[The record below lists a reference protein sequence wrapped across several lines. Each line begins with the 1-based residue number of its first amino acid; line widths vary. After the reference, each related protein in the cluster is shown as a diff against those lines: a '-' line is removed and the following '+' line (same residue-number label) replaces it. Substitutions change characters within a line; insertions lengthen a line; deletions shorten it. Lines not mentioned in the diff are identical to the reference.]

1 MHDTRPH
8 PFSSISLLFDLGHDA
23 GTDGAA
29 AFTDGKTQTFI
40 HGDRGNQ
47 GNLDADVVARH
58 DQLGAGRQFDAA
70 GDVGGAEVELR
81 TVAVEERGV
90 TATFVLAQ
98 HVDLSREL
106 GVRLDRAGLGQN
118 LTALDFLAL
127 GATQQ
132 DADVVARLTLVQEL
146 PEHLDAGAGGLQ
158 GGLDADDLDFFANLD
173 DAALDTTGD
182 DGAATG
188 DGEDVFNRHQEGTV
202 DGALGLGDVGVE
214 GFGQLHDAGLA
225 DVALVAFEGFQGG
238 TDDDGGVVA
247 GEVVLAEQ
255 FADFHFDELEQL
267 GVVDHVGLVHVDD
280 DVGHANLTGK
290 QDVLAGLRHGAVGGG
305 HDQDGTV
312 HLRSTGDH
320 VLDVVGVA
328 GAVNVGVVT
337 IRGLVLDVGGVD
349 GDAARFLFRR
359 VVDLVVL
366 LGSTAE
372 FLRQNGGD
380 RRGQGGLAVVNVS
393 NRAYVY
399 VRLGPLEFFLSH
411 LKVPLNFAQLR
422 CDDLTT

>member
-1 MHDTRPH
+1 MHDTQPH
-8 PFSSISLLFDLGHDA
+8 PFSSISLLFDLGPDA

-58 DQLGAGRQFDAA
+58 DHLGAGRQFDAA

-118 LTALDFLAL
+118 LAALDFFAL

-132 DADVVARLTLVQEL
+132 DADVVASLTLVQEL
-146 PEHLDAGAGGLQ
+146 PEHLDAGAGGLE
-158 GGLDADDLDFFANLD
+158 GGLDADDLDFFADLD

-182 DGAATG
+182 DGAAAG
-188 DGEDVFNRHQEGTV
+188 DGEDVFNGHQEGTV
-202 DGALGLGDVGVE
+202 DRALGLGDVGVE
-214 GFGQLHDAGLA
+214 GFGQLHDAGLT
-225 DVALVAFEGFQGG
+225 DVALVTFEGLQGG

-255 FADFHFDELEQL
+255 FADLHLDELEQF
-267 GVVDHVGLVHVDD
+267 GI
-280 DVGHANLTGK
+280 
-290 QDVLAGLRHGAVGGG
+290 
-305 HDQDGTV
+305 
-312 HLRSTGDH
+312 RSEEHTSE
-320 VLDVVGVA
+320 LQ
-328 GAVNVGVVT
+328 
-337 IRGLVLDVGGVD
+337 
-349 GDAARFLFRR
+349 
-359 VVDLVVL
+359 
-366 LGSTAE
+366 S
-372 FLRQNGGD
+372 
-380 RRGQGGLAVVNVS
+380 
-393 NRAYVY
+393 
-399 VRLGPLEFFLSH
+399 P
-411 LKVPLNFAQLR
+411 K
-422 CDDLTT
+422 

>member
-8 PFSSISLLFDLGHDA
+8 PFNSIALLFDLGHDA
-23 GTDGAA
+23 CTDGAA
-29 AFTDGKTQTFI
+29 AFADGETQTFI

-58 DQLGAGRQFDAA
+58 DHLGAGRQFNAA
-70 GDVGGAEVELR
+70 GDVGGTEVELR

-90 TATFVLAQ
+90 TTTFVLAQ
-98 HVDLSREL
+98 HVDLGGEL
-106 GVRLDRAGLGQN
+106 GVRLDGAGLGQN
-118 LTALDFLAL
+118 LATLDFFTL

-132 DADVVARLTLVQEL
+132 HTDVVARLTLVEQL

-188 DGEDVFNRHQEGTV
+188 DGEDIFNRHQEGTV
-202 DGALGLGDVGVE
+202 DGALGLRDVGVE
-214 GFGQLHDAGLA
+214 GVGQLHDAGLA

-247 GEVVLAEQ
+247 GEVVLGQ
-255 FADFHFDELEQL
+255 QLADFHFDELEQL

-280 DVGHANLTGK
+280 DVGHANLTGQ
-290 QDVLAGLRHGAVGGG
+290 QDVLAGLGHGAVGSG
-305 HDQDGTV
+305 HDEDGAV
-312 HLRSTGDH
+312 HLGGAGDH
-320 VLDVVGVA
+320 VLDVVSVA
-328 GAVNVGVVT
+328 GAVDVGVVT
-337 IRGLVLDVGGVD
+337 LGGLVLDVSGVD
-349 GDAARFLFRR
+349 GDAARLFFGRG
-359 VVDLVVL
+359 VDLIVL
-366 LGSTAE
+366 LGRTAKL
-372 FLRQNGGD
+372 LRQNGGD

-393 NRAYVY
+393 NGANVY
-399 VRLGPLEFFLSH
+399 VRFGPLEFFLSH
-411 LKVPLNFAQLR
+411 FSVPYKIKIISWR
-422 CDDLTT
+422 

>member
-1 MHDTRPH
+1 MHDTQPH
-8 PFSSISLLFDLGHDA
+8 PFSSISLLFDLGPDA

-29 AFTDGKTQTFI
+29 AFTDGETQTFI

-58 DQLGAGRQFDAA
+58 DHLGPGRQFNAA
-70 GDVGGAEVELR
+70 GDVGGTEVELR

-90 TATFVLAQ
+90 TATFVLRQ
-98 HVDLSREL
+98 HVDLGGEL

-118 LTALDFLAL
+118 LATLDFFAL

-132 DADVVARLTLVQEL
+132 HADVIARLTLVEQL

-173 DAALDTTGD
+173 DATLDTTGD
-182 DGAATG
+182 DGAAAG
-188 DGEDVFNRHQEGTV
+188 DGEDVFNGHEEGLV
-202 DGALGLGDVGVE
+202 DGALGLGEVGVE

-247 GEVVLAEQ
+247 REVVLAEQ
-255 FADFHFDELEQL
+255 LADFHFDELEQF

-280 DVGHANLTGK
+280 DVGHANLTGQ
-290 QDVLAGLRHGAVGGG
+290 QDVLASLRHGAVSSR
-305 HDQDGTV
+305 HDEDGAV
-312 HLRSTGDH
+312 HLGGTGNH

-337 IRGLVLDVGGVD
+337 VGGLVLDVSSVD
-349 GDAARFLFRR
+349 GDAARLLFGRGIN
-359 VVDLVVL
+359 LVVL
-366 LGSTAE
+366 LGRTAKL
-372 FLRQNGGD
+372 LRQNGGD

-393 NRAYVY
+393 NGANVY
-399 VRLGPLEFFLSH
+399 VRFGPLEFFLSH
-411 LKVPLNFAQLR
+411 FKYPSILHKY
-422 CDDLTT
+422 